1 MKYDNPS
8 ILTWLKRRKRLV
20 TYVASYVVV
29 IGVQT
34 VLYAGGMAAFESEP
48 RSLIDSL
55 GIVVQSHTTAGYGQ
69 DAPWD
74 SGIMS
79 LYVIMLQY
87 TGVAYLFVAFPLF
100 VVPWFKSVVLE
111 PTVPDTIDDVDEH
124 VILCG
129 YSSLCSTLV
138 DDLEA
143 RNQQYVI
150 VEADGERARELY
162 ENDRTVIQGEMTDDE
177 TLRDIHLENA
187 RAVVVDSRDIEGINA
202 VLTVR
207 EVDDDVPVLCLID
220 EPEDSQYLRYAG
232 ATTVISPKH
241 RLGKSLADKAQ
252 SAGSDHLPVD
262 EYDADIEIAEYPVT
276 NDASVY
282 DKSLTQLDKL
292 DEIGANVLGAWIR
305 GDFVSSFSEGD
316 YLDENSVLVVAG
328 TAEQL
333 ERVGEL
339 TGSHGRY
346 PRAGPIV
353 IAGHGTTGTTTEGI
367 LRKGGQ
373 SITVIDIE
381 GDEGVD
387 IVGDATETETLNE
400 AGVQDAAT
408 VILTLPDDDT
418 AILATLV
425 ANGINPD
432 AEIIVAASDAAN
444 TNKLYSAGADF
455 VLALPKLAG
464 RMAALELFEEEV
476 MTLPEQ
482 AQLER
487 LDGSELDAK
496 LPENDQLRES
506 TDAVVVGIRRDGETL
521 TEFDDVEIHDDD
533 TIIVGGTDDGID
545 EFADTFT
552 A

>member
-20 TYVASYVVV
+20 LYVGSYLAVVA
-29 IGVQT
+29 VQT
-34 VLYAGGMAAFESEP
+34 IVYAGGMAALEGDP
-48 RSLIDSL
+48 RSLVDSL
-55 GIVVQSHTTAGYGQ
+55 GIVVQSHTTTGYGQ

-74 SGIMS
+74 SGLMTALAIVM
-79 LYVIMLQY
+79 QY

-100 VVPWFKSVVLE
+100 VVPWLENVIVE
-111 PTVPDTIDDVDEH
+111 PTVPGTIDDVDDH
-124 VILCG
+124 VVICG

-143 RNQQYVI
+143 RDQPYVI
-150 VEADGERARELY
+150 VEADGERARDLY
-162 ENDRTVIQGEMTDDE
+162 EADRTVVHGEMTDAE
-177 TLRDIHLENA
+177 TLRDIRLEDA
-187 RAVVVDSRDIEGINA
+187 RAIVIDSRDIGAINA

-207 EVDDDVPVLCLID
+207 KVDDDVPVLCLVD

-252 SAGSDHLPVD
+252 SVGSDHLPVD
-262 EYDADIEIAEYPVT
+262 EYDADVEIAEYPVT
-276 NDASVY
+276 GDSPVNG
-282 DKSLTQLDKL
+282 KSLTQLEKI
-292 DEIGANVLGAWIR
+292 DETGANVLGAWIR

-328 TAEQL
+328 TADQL

-346 PRAGPIV
+346 PRAGPVV
-353 IAGHGTTGTTTEGI
+353 IAGHGTTGMTAEGI
-367 LRKGGQ
+367 LKKAGQ
-373 SITVIDIE
+373 STTVIDVE
-381 GDEGVD
+381 DGEGVD
-387 IVGDATETETLNE
+387 IVGDATQTATLDD
-400 AGVQDAAT
+400 AGVPDAAT
-408 VILTLPDDDT
+408 VILTLPEDDT

-432 AEIIVAASDAAN
+432 AEIIVAASDVAN

-464 RMAALELFEEEV
+464 RMASLELFEEEV

-487 LDGSELDAK
+487 VDGSEIDVE

-521 TEFDDVEIHDDD
+521 TEFDDVEVHDDD
-533 TIIVGGTDDGID
+533 TVIVGGTDDGID
-545 EFADTFT
+545 EFAATFT